1 MSGDE
6 GHGSG
11 SVTVLCCVASWKDWR
26 LTRRSLVVLSSQGEP
41 PGSYAARRLRPHE
54 QLAWHHQRGFAYWG
68 RESDP
73 ASVALRAQLTREAVR
88 RREKLQDLWISPTV
102 EIEADEES
110 VAAWTEAIDEFLRA
124 KDRAEDRLSRSLER
138 VRRRG
143 TVGGNTRKYRRFER
157 RMAAAERAYQ
167 QAVGDLPA
175 RVQPEIDKAQR
186 AEHDRQIKIQDEFD
200 RRCLQREQAI
210 NVVDGARAWQILV
223 RDKTAYMKRSDVEP
237 TTTLPGHDE
246 AWSEPLTIGDLAH
259 RLAPLLYRR
268 SITVGAPK
276 VWDMVW
282 DDAAAEATQGELA
295 PLSIDLSEWWLG
307 HYRPA
312 ADSVADSEMRHRR
325 GGYSSGGF

>member
-1 MSGDE
+1 MSGDD

-11 SVTVLCCVASWKDWR
+11 SVTVLCCVASWRDWR
-26 LTRRSLVVLSSQGEP
+26 RSTRRSLVVLPSQGEQP
-41 PGSYAARRLRPHE
+41 ESYAARRLRPHE
-54 QLAWHHQRGFAYWG
+54 QLSWHDRQGFAYWG
-68 RESDP
+68 RARDP
-73 ASVALRAQLTREAVR
+73 ASVAFRARLIREAVR
-88 RREKLQDLWISPTV
+88 ERERLQALWISPTV

-143 TVGGNTRKYRRFER
+143 TVRANTRKYQRFER

-186 AEHDRQIKIQDEFD
+186 ALRDRRIKIQNESN
-200 RRCLQREQAI
+200 QRYQQRQQAI
-210 NVVDGARAWQILV
+210 NAVDGARVWQILV
-223 RDKTAYMKRSDVEP
+223 RDETAYMKRSDVEP

-246 AWSEPLTIGDLAH
+246 AWSEPLTIRALAY
-259 RLAPLLYRR
+259 RLAPLLYQRLM
-268 SITVGAPK
+268 VAPK
-276 VWDMVW
+276 IWHMVW
-282 DDAAAEATQGELA
+282 DDAAVEATQSELA
-295 PLSIDLSEWWLG
+295 PQHIDLSKWWHE
-307 HYRPA
+307 HYDRA
-312 ADSVADSEMRHRR
+312 ANWFADSEMRDRR